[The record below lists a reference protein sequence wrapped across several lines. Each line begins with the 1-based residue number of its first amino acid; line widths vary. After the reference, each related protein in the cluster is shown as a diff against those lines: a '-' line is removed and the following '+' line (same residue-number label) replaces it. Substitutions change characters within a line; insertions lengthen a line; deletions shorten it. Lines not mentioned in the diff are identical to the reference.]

1 STSLNPSQFIKI
13 GKGSYYIETVSR
25 KNWFAAYES
34 CRQMKASLIAFES
47 LDEWKLVNQYLRD
60 MQIYRKYWTA
70 GTDWAEQ
77 GKHVWFS
84 NGQPLSLDIWRAGEP
99 NNYNGDEHCD
109 EAGPAIVPWLNDIVC
124 TTLRIYICKAPEAPS
139 QTEC

>member
-1 STSLNPSQFIKI
+1 MFTKYSVLWVAFIVISVNAQESTSLNPSQFIKI

-47 LDEWKLVNQYLRD
+47 LEEWKLVNQYLRD

-109 EAGPAIVPWLNDIVC
+109 EAGPAL
-124 TTLRIYICKAPEAPS
+124 AE
-139 QTEC
+139 